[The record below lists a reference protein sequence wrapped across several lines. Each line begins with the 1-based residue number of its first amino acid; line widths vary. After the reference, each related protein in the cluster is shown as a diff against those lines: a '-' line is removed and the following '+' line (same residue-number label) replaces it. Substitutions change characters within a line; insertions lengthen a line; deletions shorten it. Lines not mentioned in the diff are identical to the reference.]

1 VGLYIFYYTLLC
13 YSSRTLQTPSQARAS
28 RPKCVHMYI
37 CTQVSSMR
45 IYVFICMSVYIFIY
59 INVSEKI
66 PRTIS
71 CTFHELYHLY
81 VTADE
86 ACKFHELCLLHIHTL
101 CCTYHELYQGIRMS
115 RTLSSTYYALCLVP
129 HELYQGIQ
137 MSRTLS
143 FTYHKIPHELYP
155 VHITNS
161 IIHISRQKI
170 HLILTNSFR

>member
-86 ACKFHELCLLHIHTL
+86 ACKFHELCLLHITHSV
-101 CCTYHELYQGIRMS
+101 LYLS
-115 RTLSSTYYALCLVP
+115 RTLSRHPNVTNSVFYILRTVSCT
-129 HELYQGIQ
+129 
-137 MSRTLS
+137 SRTLS
-143 FTYHKIPHELYP
+143 RHPN
-155 VHITNS
+155 VTNS
-161 IIHISRQKI
+161 IFYISQNPSRTLSCTHHKLYHSYI
-170 HLILTNSFR
+170 TTENPSNFDELV

>member
-1 VGLYIFYYTLLC
+1 MCQKKYHEPYHVHFTNSIIYM
-13 YSSRTLQTPSQARAS
+13 SRLMKHVNFTN
-28 RPKCVHMYI
+28 
-37 CTQVSSMR
+37 
-45 IYVFICMSVYIFIY
+45 SVYY
-59 INVSEKI
+59 I
-66 PRTIS
+66 
-71 CTFHELYHLY
+71 L
-81 VTADE
+81 
-86 ACKFHELCLLHIHTL
+86 HTL